1 MVKVY
6 DKVVLEKDN
15 EKIEIIKDD
24 FYADNYIGYTI
35 KECKKMIKI
44 NNNELEF
51 KSNLERESFL
61 NLLEQSLCVDENNCN
76 IKLYS
81 NWLIKIDFEVIK
93 DFQDGLAII
102 KENGKYGL
110 INKKMKIIVSCI
122 YNDIYY
128 FGDGL
133 FSVCKNKKY
142 GYVDKTG
149 KEVIPCIYDD
159 AYDFQEGLARVQKDG
174 EIYYIDKTGRKLNK
188 EILIRNCEDILKI
201 PENTR
206 ILGTKEIYIF
216 EYNKNIV
223 IFDSKEEREELL
235 SKLSSFSYDN
245 TYTPKVLE
253 KY

>member
-1 MVKVY
+1 
-6 DKVVLEKDN
+6 
-15 EKIEIIKDD
+15 
-24 FYADNYIGYTI
+24 
-35 KECKKMIKI
+35 
-44 NNNELEF
+44 
-51 KSNLERESFL
+51 
-61 NLLEQSLCVDENNCN
+61 
-76 IKLYS
+76 
-81 NWLIKIDFEVIK
+81 
-93 DFQDGLAII
+93 
-102 KENGKYGL
+102 
-110 INKKMKIIVSCI
+110 MKIIVSCI